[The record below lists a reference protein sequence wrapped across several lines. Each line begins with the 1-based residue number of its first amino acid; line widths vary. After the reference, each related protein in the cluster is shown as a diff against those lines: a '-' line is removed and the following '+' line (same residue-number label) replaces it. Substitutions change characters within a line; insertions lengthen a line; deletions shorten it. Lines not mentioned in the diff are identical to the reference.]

1 MSETDGEKPTGTLS
15 VEFPFAELVEGA
27 PFGVVAIDDRS
38 VVRYA
43 NDGVADLLGYD
54 PDDLVGE
61 SLLRIVPD
69 RLRKSHEGA
78 FGRYLETGERH
89 LDWDQIELSA
99 HHRDGH
105 EVPVTIA
112 LREMRA
118 DGEPLYAGILSD
130 NSGQSRLR
138 EQLEESIDVLHEL
151 YAIASNATLSFETR
165 REEILKLG
173 CQYLGLPYG
182 FVTEVS
188 ADTQRIV
195 AAVGDHELIHPGAK
209 CPIEESYCRK
219 TVEEDGFLSVA
230 NAIEEGWSEDPAYE
244 RFELG
249 SYVGGKLVVEG
260 ELFGTVC
267 FAAHEPREYEFT
279 DSERTFVE
287 MSSRWL
293 GYEFQRKRQ
302 TRRLER
308 QNERLD
314 QFASQVS
321 HDLRNPLSAAMG
333 RLELAIE
340 EYGDDDDLLAVRQ
353 SLEDA
358 DGRIDEMLEFAR
370 LGNVIT
376 DPEPVPVSEAAAA
389 AWEAVDTGDA
399 TLTVVGSVELRG
411 DGERIERLLEN
422 LFRNAVEHADGDGEV
437 SVRLGPLDGR
447 PGFFVADDG
456 PGIPEDEREAVFES
470 GHTTSEDGSGF
481 GLAIVREIA
490 SAHGWTVRVTDS
502 EAGGAR
508 FEFDGADPG

>member
-1 MSETDGEKPTGTLS
+1 MVYIYAEPYGTRMPGTDDEEP
-15 VEFPFAELVEGA
+15 VAAPFIEFPFAELVEGA
-27 PFGVVAIDDRS
+27 PFGVIAIDDRS

-43 NDGVADLLGYD
+43 NDGVTDLLDYD

-69 RLRKSHEGA
+69 RLWESHEGA

-99 HHRDGH
+99 SHREGY

-118 DGEPLYAGILSD
+118 DGETLYTGILSD
-130 NSGQSRLR
+130 NSRQSRLR

-151 YAIASNATLSFETR
+151 YAVASNATLSFETR
-165 REEILKLG
+165 RQKILELG

-182 FVTEVS
+182 FVTELS

-195 AAVGDHELIHPGAK
+195 AATGSHELIQPGSK

-219 TVEEDGFLSVA
+219 TVEEDGFLSVT
-230 NAIEEGWSEDPAYE
+230 NAVEEGWSDDPAYE

-249 SYVGGKLVVEG
+249 SYIGGKLVVEG

-293 GYEFQRKRQ
+293 GYEFQQQRQ
-302 TRRLER
+302 TRQLER

-314 QFASQVS
+314 QFAS
-321 HDLRNPLSAAMG
+321 
-333 RLELAIE
+333 
-340 EYGDDDDLLAVRQ
+340 
-353 SLEDA
+353 
-358 DGRIDEMLEFAR
+358 
-370 LGNVIT
+370 
-376 DPEPVPVSEAAAA
+376 
-389 AWEAVDTGDA
+389 
-399 TLTVVGSVELRG
+399 
-411 DGERIERLLEN
+411 
-422 LFRNAVEHADGDGEV
+422 
-437 SVRLGPLDGR
+437 
-447 PGFFVADDG
+447 
-456 PGIPEDEREAVFES
+456 
-470 GHTTSEDGSGF
+470 
-481 GLAIVREIA
+481 
-490 SAHGWTVRVTDS
+490 
-502 EAGGAR
+502 
-508 FEFDGADPG
+508 